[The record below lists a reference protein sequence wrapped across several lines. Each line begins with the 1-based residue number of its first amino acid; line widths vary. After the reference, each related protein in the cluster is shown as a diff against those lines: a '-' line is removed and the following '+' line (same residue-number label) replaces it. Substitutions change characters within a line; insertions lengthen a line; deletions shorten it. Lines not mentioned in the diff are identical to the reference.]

1 MRGFDIDI
9 DQLLH
14 PASIFD
20 HPQDVLNDPDLTIQ
34 EKRAILS
41 SWASDACAVEEMPA
55 LRQPLGA
62 KRPVSFDEIVD
73 ALRSLDEDPDRPGP
87 GGLAMPFKRRRWQR
101 DDGAT
106 GTPLN

>member
-1 MRGFDIDI
+1 MEIEL

-20 HPQDVLNDPDLTIQ
+20 HPRDVLNDPDLTIQ

-41 SWASDACAVEEMPA
+41 SWASDACAVEEMPW
-55 LRQPLGA
+55 LRHPPGGKQ
-62 KRPVSFDEIVD
+62 PVSFDDIVD
-73 ALRSLDEDPDRPGP
+73 ALRSLDHDPDRPRP
-87 GGLAMPFKRRRWQR
+87 GGLAMRLKHRWRR

-106 GTPLN
+106 GTPLL